1 MQELKTMLREYD
13 GVNDYVTYVTLR
25 YEMKSKKWERNL
37 KQELFYQRS
46 CISMQPH
53 ASFRD
58 EFYDFTRKN
67 VIFALHREPVA
78 A

>member
-37 KQELFYQRS
+37 KQELVYQR
-46 CISMQPH
+46 SMQPH

-58 EFYDFTRKN
+58 
-67 VIFALHREPVA
+67 
-78 A
+78 